1 MSRRR
6 SPRFPVKSATSVPV
20 GAVTLS
26 PAKVAALQEIQAA
39 IGAAR
44 DAQKK
49 GDFAAYGSALQRLD
63 EAITQAA
70 VDSQRDSV
78 VPLPPWARSR

>member
-1 MSRRR
+1 M
-6 SPRFPVKSATSVPV
+6 V
-20 GAVTLS
+20 AVSL
-26 PAKVAALQEIQAA
+26 KKQGIQAA

-63 EAITQAA
+63 EAITKFNDAG
-70 VDSQRDSV
+70 
-78 VPLPPWARSR
+78 

>member
-1 MSRRR
+1 FGGPENASQRQA
-6 SPRFPVKSATSVPV
+6 VVPPPPD
-20 GAVTLS
+20 GTATLS
-26 PAKVAALQEIQAA
+26 PAKAAALQEIQAA

-63 EAITQAA
+63 EAITKFNNAK
-70 VDSQRDSV
+70 
-78 VPLPPWARSR
+78 

>member
-1 MSRRR
+1 AN
-6 SPRFPVKSATSVPV
+6 PPPPATGPGTPPPTAVVPPPPD
-20 GAVTLS
+20 GTATLS
-26 PAKVAALQEIQAA
+26 PAKAAALQEIQAA

-63 EAITQAA
+63 EAITKFNNAK
-70 VDSQRDSV
+70 
-78 VPLPPWARSR
+78 